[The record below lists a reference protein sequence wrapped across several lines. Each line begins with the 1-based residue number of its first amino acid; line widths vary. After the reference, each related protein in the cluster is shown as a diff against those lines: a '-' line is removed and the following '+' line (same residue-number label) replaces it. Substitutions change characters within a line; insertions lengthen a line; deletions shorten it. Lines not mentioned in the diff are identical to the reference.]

1 MPNEDGYALMRRLRA
16 RTLADGGG
24 IPAVAITAYA
34 SAGDR
39 LAAQAAGYHAHI
51 AKPFDPADVARLVDQ
66 LARARRSS
74 ALS

>member
-16 RTLADGGG
+16 RALADGGG

-34 SAGDR
+34 SASDR
-39 LAAQAAGYHAHI
+39 LAAQDAGYHAHI
-51 AKPFDPADVARLVDQ
+51 AKPFDPADVARLVDH
-66 LARARRSS
+66 LARTRRSS